1 MAEALHVFTAG
12 EIAAAVAG
20 TLLGDGETKFTAV
33 VTDTRKIVPGALFV
47 ALKGEKF
54 DGADYARQAVEQGAA
69 AVLVRNGC
77 PEEKFDGLP
86 VVIKVED
93 TLIAY
98 QAIAKAYRRYFAGP
112 VLAVTGSNGKTST
125 KDLTACV
132 LSSALNTLKTEANF
146 NNEIG
151 LPLTLLQ
158 LDADHDAAVVEMGM
172 RGLGQIEQLAAVAE
186 PVIGIVTNVGE
197 THMELLGS
205 LENIAKAKGELIE
218 ALPEN
223 GTAILNG
230 DNVFV
235 AAMNEKV
242 KPGVKIITY
251 GIENETTVRALPE
264 SIKSEGFLTKF
275 SAVFAGDEKVYPVE
289 LPLAGR
295 HNIYN
300 ALAALAAGYA
310 LHLDPAEMIDALK
323 DFKATGQRFECLEKT
338 IKWVGTLKIIND
350 AYNASPMSMEAALD
364 TLAETAKD
372 SRRIAVLGD
381 MLELGDIS
389 VAAHK
394 KVGQKAVETGV
405 DYIITRGEMG
415 YFVAV
420 GAVMAG
426 LEADK
431 VFRAPDHQ
439 AAAAK
444 LKEIC
449 QDGDTIL
456 FKGSHGMQMDKI
468 IDMF

>member
-1 MAEALHVFTAG
+1 MAEALHIFTAG
-12 EIAAAVAG
+12 EIAEAAAG
-20 TLLGDGETKFTAV
+20 TLIGDGETKFTAV
-33 VTDTRKIVPGALFV
+33 VTDTRKIVPGALFI

-69 AVLVRNGC
+69 AVLVRSDC
-77 PEEKFDGLP
+77 PSEKTDGLS

-98 QAIAKAYRRYFAGP
+98 QAIARAYRRYFAGP
-112 VLAVTGSNGKTST
+112 VLAATGSNGKTST

-132 LSSALNTLKTEANF
+132 LNSALNTLKTEANF

-230 DNVFV
+230 DNTFV
-235 AAMNEKV
+235 AAMAEKA
-242 KPGVKIITY
+242 KLGVKVITY
-251 GIENETTVRALPE
+251 GIECEATVRAMPE
-264 SIKSEGFLTKF
+264 SIESEGFLTKF
-275 SAVFAGDEKVYPVE
+275 SVVFAGDEKEYPVE

-310 LHLDPAEMIDALK
+310 LHLDPTEMIEALK

-449 QDGDTIL
+449 HDGDTIL